1 MKNKS
6 LVGSVIVLASI
17 ILLSALQI
25 CGSLDNVAT
34 ATMGF
39 LAPSEPTLIT
49 IALHALSVVL
59 LVCGAVLI
67 ALDLFSKK

>member
-6 LVGSVIVLASI
+6 LVGSVIVLASL

-25 CGSLDNVAT
+25 CNSLNSVAT

-39 LAPSEPTLIT
+39 LAPSEPTLII